1 MVVPQNPHGRAHF
14 DCGLQ
19 NSRRPVVLASRSA
32 SAWAAA
38 GAVRLRHASRTRCE
52 PCVIAICYDARQV
65 PPSGVRARLR
75 GARRGRARD
84 RAHQRAVA
92 RRRRESAAGA
102 QPRRHTGFASCSS
115 TCSVTAR
122 ATSRT
127 TPAQHRMDR
136 YARQVVAL
144 LDELGVQR
152 AVVGGVSLGANVSL
166 HVAVQA
172 PDRVAALL
180 VEMPVLEW
188 ATPAAA
194 SLFVPLLL
202 AVSFGRRLFG
212 FATSLVRRLPRTG
225 IDPLDSFLGT
235 FSMEPE
241 AIAAVLHGILVGPV
255 APEIEERCA
264 IAAPTLIIG
273 HENDL
278 IHPFSD
284 AENLA
289 QPDPGCAPRPRPV
302 HVRAAARPR
311 AAHAGD
317 RPLPQRGVRET
328 GASTCRRRRR
338 ARRTLGSGQEIV
350 ARLAQKPVHTGR
362 PETRRGPVRPR
373 FRESG

>member
-1 MVVPQNPHGRAHF
+1 MTLGRFRYQGYSLGYEVHGEGERVIVFTNGLLLDAGVNRQMARSLAAHGF
-14 DCGLQ
+14 
-19 NSRRPVVLASRSA
+19 RVVLLDLLGHGTSDKPH
-32 SAWAAA
+32 
-38 GAVRLRHASRTRCE
+38 HAT
-52 PCVIAICYDARQV
+52 
-65 PPSGVRARLR
+65 
-75 GARRGRARD
+75 
-84 RAHQRAVA
+84 
-92 RRRRESAAGA
+92 
-102 QPRRHTGFASCSS
+102 
-115 TCSVTAR
+115 
-122 ATSRT
+122 
-127 TPAQHRMDR
+127 QHRMDR

-172 PDRVAALL
+172 PDRVTALL

-225 IDPLDSFLGT
+225 IDTLDSFLGT

-255 APEIEERCA
+255 APEIEERRA

-273 HENDL
+273 HEKDL

-289 QPDPGCAPRPRPV
+289 DQISGARLVHARSMFELRLDPARLTREIVRFLDEVFGMQEPARPV
-302 HVRAAARPR
+302 AA
-311 AAHAGD
+311 G
-317 RPLPQRGVRET
+317 E
-328 GASTCRRRRR
+328 S
-338 ARRTLGSGQEIV
+338 V
-350 ARLAQKPVHTGR
+350 AR
-362 PETRRGPVRPR
+362 
-373 FRESG
+373 

>member
-1 MVVPQNPHGRAHF
+1 MTLGRFRYQGYSLGYEVHGEGERVIVLTNGLLLDAGVNRQLARSLAAHGF
-14 DCGLQ
+14 
-19 NSRRPVVLASRSA
+19 RVVLLDLLGHGTSDKPH
-32 SAWAAA
+32 
-38 GAVRLRHASRTRCE
+38 HAT
-52 PCVIAICYDARQV
+52 
-65 PPSGVRARLR
+65 
-75 GARRGRARD
+75 
-84 RAHQRAVA
+84 
-92 RRRRESAAGA
+92 
-102 QPRRHTGFASCSS
+102 
-115 TCSVTAR
+115 
-122 ATSRT
+122 
-127 TPAQHRMDR
+127 QHRMDR

-180 VEMPVLEW
+180 VEMPLLEW

-212 FATSLVRRLPRTG
+212 FATSLIRRLPRTG
-225 IDPLDSFLGT
+225 IDSLDSLLGM

-255 APEIEERCA
+255 APEIEERRA

-289 QPDPGCAPRPRPV
+289 DQIPDARLV
-302 HVRAAARPR
+302 HARSMFELRLDPER
-311 AAHAGD
+311 LT
-317 RPLPQRGVRET
+317 R
-328 GASTCRRRRR
+328 
-338 ARRTLGSGQEIV
+338 EIV
-350 ARLAQKPVHTGR
+350 RFLDEVFGMQEPAHRVADGESVARWH
-362 PETRRGPVRPR
+362 GPR
-373 FRESG
+373 

>member
-1 MVVPQNPHGRAHF
+1 MTLGRFRHQGYALGYEIHGEGERVIVLTNGLLLDAGVNRQLARSLAAHGF
-14 DCGLQ
+14 
-19 NSRRPVVLASRSA
+19 RVVLLDLLGHGTSDKPH
-32 SAWAAA
+32 
-38 GAVRLRHASRTRCE
+38 HATQ
-52 PCVIAICYDARQV
+52 Y
-65 PPSGVRARLR
+65 
-75 GARRGRARD
+75 
-84 RAHQRAVA
+84 
-92 RRRRESAAGA
+92 
-102 QPRRHTGFASCSS
+102 
-115 TCSVTAR
+115 
-122 ATSRT
+122 
-127 TPAQHRMDR
+127 RMDR

-172 PDRVAALL
+172 RDRVTALL

-202 AVSFGRRLFG
+202 AVSFGRGLFG
-212 FATSLVRRLPRTG
+212 FATALIRRLPRSG
-225 IDPLDSFLGT
+225 IDLLDSFLGT

-255 APEIEERCA
+255 APEIEERRA

-289 QPDPGCAPRPRPV
+289 EQIPD
-302 HVRAAARPR
+302 ARLVQARSMFELRLDPER
-311 AAHAGD
+311 
-317 RPLPQRGVRET
+317 LT
-328 GASTCRRRRR
+328 G
-338 ARRTLGSGQEIV
+338 EIV
-350 ARLAQKPVHTGR
+350 RFLDEVCDMQPTARQVTGD
-362 PETRRGPVRPR
+362 
-373 FRESG
+373 ESVAR